1 MDIICSNFKFGAVM
15 KIPFGTRIPNEKE
28 TLELKELGFNL
39 DNLTL
44 SGRYYFLNIPETSRF
59 QVTKE
64 TPAFDRNEYSVKYNN
79 VEVITINQK
88 TAIYDSWVYF
98 HLNSSAITQ
107 AIELNE
113 EITPEQAHNMNK
125 EPELTEYQQRLSERL
140 SQLEFIIFGGGA
152 SRGYGKMIGV
162 QFPYLKDLRAENPQE
177 HDAFLQ
183 TKDNYK
189 ELAEMF
195 PSWNDHKGLQAKYES
210 ADVGVFAA
218 LGASSENGEPP
229 ECSIM

>member
-1 MDIICSNFKFGAVM
+1 M
-15 KIPFGTRIPNEKE
+15 KIPFGPRVPNENE
-28 TLELKELGFNL
+28 TIQLKKLGFNL

-44 SGRYYFLNIPETSRF
+44 SGRYYFLNIPETPRI
-59 QVTKE
+59 QVAKE
-64 TPAFDRNEYSVKYNN
+64 APAFDRNEYSIKYNN

-98 HLNSSAITQ
+98 NLNSSAIEQ

-113 EITPEQAHNMNK
+113 EIAPEQAKEMYK
-125 EPELTEYQQRLSERL
+125 EPELTEYQQRLEERL
-140 SQLEFIIFGGGA
+140 SQLEFIIFRDGA
-152 SRGYGKMIGV
+152 SRGYGKMIGA

-189 ELAEMF
+189 KLVEMF
-195 PSWNDHKGLQAKYES
+195 PSWNDHKGLQAKFEA
-210 ADVGVFAA
+210 ADVGVFAT
-218 LGASSENGEPP
+218 LGATSDNGEPP
-229 ECSIM
+229 ECTIM